1 MSKSTEAA
9 ALAAVTAA
17 YAEHARLCATGTS
30 TDAELLAA
38 FVATLRAD
46 HAMCIAFGDTAGAKA
61 LAAEV
66 ARAEM
71 VRS

>member
-17 YAEHARLCATGTS
+17 YAEHARLCMTGTA
-30 TDAELLAA
+30 TDAEVHAA

-46 HAMCIAFGDTAGAKA
+46 REMCVAFGDEAGAAA
-61 LAAEV
+61 LSGEIVFAGE
-66 ARAEM
+66 EP
-71 VRS
+71 